1 MEINRQMEPISIVQV
16 AQGAGVFF
24 VAIGAGIYGL
34 KKNGKI
40 TFGKNVERRKCAQT
54 CIEHG
59 GLVREVRMNTIA
71 LENAGTKLDA
81 VAKDLN
87 EAVGFIKA
95 KTGGNL

>member
-1 MEINRQMEPISIVQV
+1 MEPITFAQV
-16 AQGAGVFF
+16 AQGAGIFF

-40 TFGKNVERRKCAQT
+40 TFGKRVERRKCVQT
-54 CIEHG
+54 CVEHG
-59 GLVREVRMNTIA
+59 GLVKEVRMNTIA
-71 LENAGTKLDA
+71 LERVGTKLGA